1 MADLQKIA
9 NMAARI
15 MQNLLKKQA
24 PKKTGDLKTS
34 IKVTARVTDKNIS
47 FTTDYNK
54 YGIYT
59 NKGTGPYKV
68 KKIGEWNPKPGKGK
82 GGIKPRFWTALDSMT
97 RTNIASLISK
107 GLAQQVRDEIKKT
120 TK

>member
-1 MADLQKIA
+1 MVDLQKIA

-15 MQNLLKKQA
+15 LQNLYRRQA
-24 PKKTGDLKTS
+24 PKKTGALRSS

-47 FTTDYNK
+47 FTTDYMK

-59 NKGTGPYKV
+59 NKGTGPYYTPV
-68 KKIGEWNPKPGKGK
+68 LGEWNPKPGKGK

-97 RTNIASLISK
+97 RTNVASLISK

>member
-1 MADLQKIA
+1 MADLQSIA
-9 NMAARI
+9 NMAARV

-24 PKKTGDLKTS
+24 PKKTGALRSS

-47 FTTDYNK
+47 FTTDYMK

-68 KKIGEWNPKPGKGK
+68 KQMGTWNPNPGKGK
-82 GGIKPRFWTALDSMT
+82 GGIKPRFWTALDSTT
-97 RTNIASLISK
+97 RTNVASLISK